1 LPSDS
6 SYDAPVGGLRGKV
19 TRGAAWTSG
28 FFLASKVVELVFTAI
43 LARLLAPTE
52 FGVVAAALIF
62 IYFARLFVE
71 IGIGPTIVQLQD
83 LTRKDLRTAG
93 VLVMLSALLL
103 FGLTQLFAPGVAM
116 LLGIPESE
124 GVLRLLAF
132 MFLLQAVGIVP
143 ENLLLRRLRAP
154 SLMMVETSARLVG
167 YGGVGALCAWAGLG
181 YWSLAIGALADAFLK
196 AVAVTVLVRPP
207 LAPLLHG
214 PSVRRLL
221 SRGVGF
227 SISRVLNYVA
237 TTADKVITARFLG
250 AAALGVY
257 GRAYQLMS
265 LPADI
270 YGRVG
275 DRLVFPALAAC
286 QGEPK
291 RLRRAFLTG
300 VSATATV
307 GLPFSIVLV
316 LLAPE
321 IITFLLGLQWLEVIA
336 PLMVLAAASYFRL
349 GAKAGGSLLRATGSF
364 HSLVGSQL
372 LYAVGVVAGC
382 LLAAPYGV
390 NAIAAVVSCMAFGLF
405 VLSSVLACKRCEI
418 PLVEFMAV
426 HRHGALLAILS
437 ALLLGSLVAALR
449 AINAPDYIILGASGL
464 LLASAAIILL
474 IYTPVWLLGRPGA
487 QLAADTRMGLRR
499 RFVRSAARPG
509 KAPVVRGPA

>member
-1 LPSDS
+1 MD
-6 SYDAPVGGLRGKV
+6 GLRGKV

-28 FFLASKVVELVFTAI
+28 FYFVSKIVELVFVAI

-62 IYFARLFVE
+62 IYFAKLFVE
-71 IGIGPTIVQLQD
+71 IGVGPTIVQLQD
-83 LTRKDLRTAG
+83 LTRNDVRTG
-93 VLVMLSALLL
+93 STLVMLSALLL
-103 FGLTQLFAPGVAM
+103 VGLTQLFAPGIAI

-132 MFLLQAVGIVP
+132 MFVLQAVGIVP

-154 SLMMVETSARLVG
+154 SVMIVETSARLVG

-181 YWSLAIGALADAFLK
+181 YWSLAIGALADALLK
-196 AVAVTVLVRPP
+196 AVAVTILVRPP
-207 LAPLLHG
+207 LMPLLHG

-221 SRGVGF
+221 SRGIGF
-227 SISRVLNYVA
+227 SLSRVLNYVA

-250 AAALGVY
+250 PAALGIY

-286 QGEPK
+286 QGDPK

-307 GLPFSIVLV
+307 GLPFGVVLV
-316 LLAPE
+316 ILAPE
-321 IITFLLGLQWLEVIA
+321 IIAFLLGLQWLEVIA

-364 HSLVGSQL
+364 HGLVGSQL
-372 LYAVGVVAGC
+372 LYAVGVVVGC
-382 LLAAPYGV
+382 SLAAPYGV
-390 NAIAAVVSCMAFGLF
+390 NAIAAVVSCMAIALF
-405 VLSSVLACKRCEI
+405 LLTSILACRRCEI
-418 PLVEFMAV
+418 PLTEFATV
-426 HRHGALLAILS
+426 HRHGVLLAVLS
-437 ALLLGSLVAALR
+437 ALILGSLVWALR
-449 AINAPDYIILGASGL
+449 AINTPDYIILGASGL
-464 LLASAAIILL
+464 LLAGAGVTLSVYA
-474 IYTPVWLLGRPGA
+474 PVWLLGGPGA
-487 QLAADTRMGLRR
+487 QLARDARAMITR
-499 RFVRSAARPG
+499 RFARSTAAA
-509 KAPVVRGPA
+509 KAPGMRGPA